1 MKGDSRMTIQK
12 RTLAGLAAVA
22 VVAVGVIA
30 YQTDAF
36 GGGKDCASK
45 ASSAQCASKAETTT
59 ASGAKAGCCAAKGA
73 TTQASTTT
81 DAKVVPVGAGASC
94 GMKSEGATKAGAS
107 CSYKATETAG
117 AGSHCS
123 GGEMA
128 CGGCNLY
135 KTYWTSLEKAGFQ
148 MASVPNGIVITLTSN
163 DPAVLTELVKY
174 SNAKVEMYKGL
185 KTGEPMKGCS
195 FCQEKATLMKDATFA
210 VSNDEHSV
218 KTVITSEAPTTVAG
232 LHKIAAMQAAT
243 EAEKEIE
250 ETAKVEG

>member
-1 MKGDSRMTIQK
+1 MKGEFRMTIHK
-12 RTLAGLAAVA
+12 TTLAGLAAVA

-36 GGGKDCASK
+36 GGGKDCAAK
-45 ASSAQCASKAETTT
+45 ASSSQCAGKSETTS
-59 ASGAKAGCCAAKGA
+59 ASGKAGCCAAKGT
-73 TTQASTTT
+73 TTQASSTT
-81 DAKVVPVGAGASC
+81 DATVVPVGSGASC

-107 CSYKATETAG
+107 CSYKGTETAG

-163 DPAVLTELVKY
+163 DPAVLAELVKY
-174 SNAKVEMYKGL
+174 SNAKVEMYKSL

-195 FCQEKATLMKDATFA
+195 FCQEKAALMKDATFA

-218 KTVITSEAPTTVAG
+218 KTVITSEVATTVAG

-243 EAEKEIE
+243 EAQKEVE
-250 ETAKVEG
+250 ESAKVEG